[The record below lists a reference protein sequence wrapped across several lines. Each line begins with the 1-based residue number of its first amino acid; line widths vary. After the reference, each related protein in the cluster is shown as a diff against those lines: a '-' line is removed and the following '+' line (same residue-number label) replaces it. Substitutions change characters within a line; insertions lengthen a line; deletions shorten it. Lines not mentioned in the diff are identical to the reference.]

1 MRCSKCRMEASATGP
16 SGERLCDRHY
26 NPTMAA
32 APGMVGT
39 GTAADAV
46 GGFIVAEGVATHVH
60 GKHAPSAQRG
70 PGLLGR
76 LKDALERLVADSPP
90 SDRPPGS
97 NYLPNSNGEGG
108 RVISSGDGNSS

>member
-26 NPTMAA
+26 NPPMAA
-32 APGMVGT
+32 APAMVGT

-70 PGLLGR
+70 PGLLRR

-90 SDRPPGS
+90 SNRPPGS
-97 NYLPNSNGEGG
+97 NYMPNSNGEGG